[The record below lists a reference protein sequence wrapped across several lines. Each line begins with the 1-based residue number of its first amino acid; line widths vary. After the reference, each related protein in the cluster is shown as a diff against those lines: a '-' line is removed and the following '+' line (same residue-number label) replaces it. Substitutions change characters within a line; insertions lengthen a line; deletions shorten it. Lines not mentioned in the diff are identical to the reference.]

1 MNSGVFTRTCVYS
14 IVCWSLVLWFYTP
27 WLAKPPHSV
36 GAVRL
41 LHTQECPWDGRK
53 NSEGRPVDSAES
65 CPGAAHTAAGQWQW
79 WADARGCQAAGTV
92 SKRTS
97 GGPAQAQGG
106 GLCPLA
112 ARELE
117 TENMLYFSCTSYQHC
132 NKLCMSTWNIHCT
145 TASVLY
151 MNMKCN

>member
-1 MNSGVFTRTCVYS
+1 MLRAAQEQPT
-14 IVCWSLVLWFYTP
+14 
-27 WLAKPPHSV
+27 
-36 GAVRL
+36 RL
-41 LHTQECPWDGRK
+41 LGSDSDGLM
-53 NSEGRPVDSAES
+53 
-65 CPGAAHTAAGQWQW
+65 PGAAKQQARSAGGRQEG
-79 WADARGCQAAGTV
+79 RH
-92 SKRTS
+92 K
-97 GGPAQAQGG
+97 GG